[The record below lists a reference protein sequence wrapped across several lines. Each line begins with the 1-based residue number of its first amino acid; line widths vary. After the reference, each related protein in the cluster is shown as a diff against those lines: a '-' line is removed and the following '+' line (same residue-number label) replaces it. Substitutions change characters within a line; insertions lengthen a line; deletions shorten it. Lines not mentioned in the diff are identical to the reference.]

1 MIKFGK
7 SAIREWSDSDRSGL
21 ISSKCTVEWSALAY
35 STVSTVEWSALSL
48 EERQQIYVNG
58 SFYSQEFKKTWIFC
72 QFSERKYL
80 HNFRGN
86 AEKWFCA
93 CQLAEKLLGVLLK
106 FKGWQ
111 NYPQE
116 KSVTQKGH
124 VTVTAGTTNIQF
136 LYNVTCVLLDSKEI
150 YCPLEHYPNSSI
162 KSSQGTEDLKKIDI
176 YQKNEYVFYIWMK
189 TFLVFVL
196 GM

>member
-1 MIKFGK
+1 MIRFRQKWIDQLK
-7 SAIREWSDSDRSGL
+7 VYSRV
-21 ISSKCTVEWSALAY
+21 ISSSLQY
-35 STVSTVEWSALSL
+35 SVYSRVVSSKPRREATD
-48 EERQQIYVNG
+48 IYING

-72 QFSERKYL
+72 QFSEKKYL

-93 CQLAEKLLGVLLK
+93 CQLADKFLGVLLK

-124 VTVTAGTTNIQF
+124 VTITAGTTNIQF
-136 LYNVTCVLLDSKEI
+136 LYNVTCVLLDYEGDI
-150 YCPLEHYPNSSI
+150 LPI
-162 KSSQGTEDLKKIDI
+162 GTKSWFQH
-176 YQKNEYVFYIWMK
+176 
-189 TFLVFVL
+189 
-196 GM
+196 